1 MILNDS
7 RVRLRVKPNLSCDT
21 WDFLNKGDTVKIK
34 DKSEEPFT
42 IDGESWYWYK
52 VETDDY
58 PDGWVYGKYLD
69 IEE

>member
-1 MILNDS
+1 MGL
-7 RVRLRVKPNLSCDT
+7 
-21 WDFLNKGDTVKIK
+21 LNKGDTVKIK

-69 IEE
+69 IEEGNGGSVNKDASS